1 MRLTDFL
8 ASVGRDFNLQ
18 QKFWHSQAPQLAND
32 DEFQRLLGHHGWN
45 SLDPKHQ
52 ALLKEADLCK
62 IQEVLLAE
70 AEVTPHQRG
79 FGPCWVL
86 VRV

>member
-18 QKFWHSQAPQLAND
+18 QKFWQSKAPQLATD
-32 DEFQRLLGHHGWN
+32 PDFHRLLGHHGWN
-45 SLDPKHQ
+45 SLDPEHQ
-52 ALLKEADLCK
+52 AILKEADLSK
-62 IQEVLLAE
+62 IQEVLVEE
-70 AEVTPHQRG
+70 AEVTSHQGG